1 MIELHGWI
9 TIREHY
15 KQYEAEEENI
25 DIIVNYIKKELDK
38 QLNKQLWF
46 KPQIKVLNG
55 EYYMEF
61 ALFANHKNS
70 ELEEVFQLYKIV
82 GQAAKGSYGLLYLHD
97 DEANSGRQNEFQV
110 FVLAK
115 GEVKQCNDP
124 FLSPFIPIVEEEW
137 IYSKAAK

>member
-15 KQYEAEEENI
+15 QATETEEENI
-25 DIIVNYIKKELDK
+25 HIVVSHIKEE
-38 QLNKQLWF
+38 LNKQLWF
-46 KPQIKVLNG
+46 HPQIKVLNG

-61 ALFANHKNS
+61 TLFANHKNC
-70 ELEEVFQLYKIV
+70 EVGEIFQLYKTI
-82 GQAAKGSYGLLYLHD
+82 GQVAKGSYGLIYLHD
-97 DEANSGRQNEFQV
+97 DEDNSGRQNEFQV

-124 FLSPFIPIVEEEW
+124 FLSPFIPVVEDEW
-137 IYSKAAK
+137 IY